1 VRVVSL
7 LPGATEILWAL
18 NLGAYVVA
26 TSHECDY
33 PEEAR
38 SRPRVVH
45 TLVDPTRPSRE
56 VDRQVRQLVGEGRPV
71 FLVDLDRIRQL
82 RPDVV
87 ITQAVCEVCAVGPT
101 QVLPLAE
108 ALPGVRVVRLAAT
121 SLEGVWEDVRRIA
134 DACGVPERGRDL
146 VGRLRAQVQA
156 VSDAVAGRPRPRV
169 ACVEWLDP
177 PYVAGHWVPEMVALA
192 GGTDVLGEPG
202 RPSWRTTWD
211 RVAQA
216 DPHVVVLMPC
226 GFSVHGAWQRLPE
239 LADQPA
245 FLGLRALRDGNVH
258 VVDAN
263 AHFSRPGPRLV
274 DGLRTL
280 AALLHPRCGF
290 TPTARRVTLRGIL
303 ATSRA
308 RRKA

>member
-1 VRVVSL
+1 MRVVSL

-18 NLGAYVVA
+18 DLGAHVVA
-26 TSHECDY
+26 VTHECDT
-33 PEEAR
+33 PEEVQ

-45 TLVDPTRPSRE
+45 TVVDPTRPSRE
-56 VDRQVRQLVGEGRPV
+56 VDRRVRELAREGRPV
-71 FLVDLDRIRQL
+71 FLVDVDLIRQL

-87 ITQAVCEVCAVGPT
+87 ISQAVCEVCAVGPT

-108 ALPGVRVVRLAAT
+108 ALPDVRVVRLAAT
-121 SLEGVWEDVRRIA
+121 SLEGVWEDVQRIA

-146 VGRLRAQVQA
+146 VGRLRTQIQA
-156 VSDAVAGRPRPRV
+156 VSEAVAGRPRARV

-177 PYVAGHWVPEMVALA
+177 PYVAGHWVPEMVSLA

-216 DPHVVVLMPC
+216 DPDVVVLMPC
-226 GFSVHGAWQRLPE
+226 GFSLQGAWERLPE
-239 LADQPA
+239 VANEPS
-245 FLGLRALRDGNVH
+245 FLRLRAFRQGGVYL
-258 VVDAN
+258 VDAN
-263 AHFSRPGPRLV
+263 AQFSRPGPRLV

-280 AALLHPRCGF
+280 AALLHPDCGF
-290 TPTARRVTLRGIL
+290 APTARRVTPQDLL
-303 ATSRA
+303 ATPGAGRNA
-308 RRKA
+308 